1 MTTMKETYARRRA
14 EVAAYLKARGI
25 AAARFDD
32 FEHARSPSLWY
43 LCGHP
48 GDAFLVI
55 TAEGDSAL
63 SPSAVTMA
71 GRLARVERI
80 LPSNAYGSKAD
91 PALRAALKELGVAEG
106 EKVELPESM
115 PYPVYVEHVGNLE
128 EWDLVCQLDGI
139 GTALAGMRARK
150 DAAEIALYRQVSS
163 LTDRLMDSIEAGVRA
178 GRLTTELDV
187 ALLIEKESR
196 AAGAEGTGFD
206 TIAAGPARSFG
217 IHAFPSYGRG
227 EFGVRGLSI
236 LDFGVKLE
244 GYTSDVTMT
253 FVRGPLKAR
262 QDKML
267 ELVEEAYAIGV
278 KTCMP
283 GIAAREV
290 ALAVDG
296 FFATSGYKM
305 PHALGHGIGLE
316 AHESPGINIREENN
330 ACLEPG
336 NIVTIE
342 PGLYDPELGG
352 ARLENDLLITAT
364 GSEVLTHS
372 RIVRL

>member
-1 MTTMKETYARRRA
+1 VTGMKETYARRRA
-14 EVAAYLKARGI
+14 EVAGFLKSRGI

-32 FEHARSPSLWY
+32 FEHARSPSLRY

-63 SPSAVTMA
+63 VPWDAIMA
-71 GRLARVERI
+71 DRMASVDRI
-80 LPSNAYGSKAD
+80 LPYNDYGRKAET
-91 PALRAALKELGVAEG
+91 ALRAALKELGVAEG

-128 EWDLVCQLDGI
+128 EWDFVCRRDGI
-139 GTALAGMRARK
+139 GTAVAGMRARK
-150 DAAEIALYRQVSS
+150 DPAEIALYRQLSG

-178 GRLTTELDV
+178 GRLATELDV
-187 ALLIEKESR
+187 ALLIERESR

-217 IHAFPSYGRG
+217 IHAFPSYGGG
-227 EFGVRGLSI
+227 EFGVSGLSI
-236 LDFGVKLE
+236 LDFGIKVE

-262 QDKML
+262 QERML
-267 ELVEEAYAIGV
+267 ELVEEAYAVGV
-278 KTCMP
+278 RACAP

-290 ALAVDG
+290 AQAVDG
-296 FFATSGYKM
+296 FFAQAGFKM

-316 AHESPGINIREENN
+316 AHESPGINLREENS

-352 ARLENDLLITAT
+352 ARLENDLLITAQ
-364 GSEVLTHS
+364 GAEVLTHS